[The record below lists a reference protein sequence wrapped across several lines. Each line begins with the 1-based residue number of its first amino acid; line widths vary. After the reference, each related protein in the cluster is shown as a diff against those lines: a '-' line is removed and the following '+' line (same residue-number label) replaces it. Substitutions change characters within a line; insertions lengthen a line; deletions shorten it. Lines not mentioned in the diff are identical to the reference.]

1 MRTRLERAALV
12 SGMALDYGHDR
23 WNEIVAALELYVDV
37 GPRIVAE
44 LAQADEPIEREDG
57 PRENDDADDERDGHR
72 CYASSS
78 KERTRGWDERF
89 SGLDPRTHSAV
100 CMPASRAA
108 SSSAVTSEI
117 NRTSP
122 GEWPRS
128 SAMRR

>member
-1 MRTRLERAALV
+1 
-12 SGMALDYGHDR
+12 MALDYGHDR

-57 PRENDDADDERDGHR
+57 PRENYAADDERNGHR

-78 KERTRGWDERF
+78 KERTRGYNGEGG
-89 SGLDPRTHSAV
+89 SGFGPRTHRTV

-108 SSSAVTSEI
+108 SSSTVTSEI
-117 NRTSP
+117 NSTSP